1 MKHMYNFFMPLKR
14 IRDITIILALII
26 LSFGIGLNVGS
37 QKSNFQPFPDI
48 LKTGSNNSDK
58 AANLDLSLFWEVWNR
73 LNRYYIDKKA
83 LIPQKIVYGAISGMV
98 NAVGDPY
105 TIFLPPDQNKEAKD
119 DLGGKLEGIGV
130 QLGIKD
136 KKIVV
141 IAPLKGTPAD
151 QAGMKTGDWIIK
163 VDGTDTSDWTLPFA
177 VSKIRGPKGTSVTLT
192 ILHKDA
198 SASGDLKVIRDS
210 ITVNS
215 VEWNLEK
222 VNCSSSKCKIVKDEC
237 TNCSEFINL
246 KLNRF
251 GDDTN
256 SEWVKAI
263 DDVKSLLDKDTGK
276 NIKGIVFDLRNN
288 PGGYLTGSIFI
299 ASEFIKDGNI
309 VTQETING
317 GKQDYKVTRAGKLYN
332 IPLVVL
338 VNKGTASA
346 GEIVAGALKERI
358 HAKLVGET
366 TFGKGSVQ
374 EAQELPGGAGIH
386 ITTSKWLLP
395 SRAWINGKG
404 VDPDIKIE
412 NNSDKPDEDLQ
423 LEKAI
428 ETLLK

>member
-1 MKHMYNFFMPLKR
+1 MNLTK
-14 IRDITIILALII
+14 IRDLCILLALVILA
-26 LSFGIGLNVGS
+26 FGIGLNIGS
-37 QKSNFQPFPDI
+37 QKYNVKFLPSISQLTED
-48 LKTGSNNSDK
+48 NSQK
-58 AANLDLSLFWEVWNR
+58 SENLDLSLFWEVWNR
-73 LNRYYIDKKA
+73 LNHYYIDKKA

-98 NAVGDPY
+98 NALGDPY

-141 IAPLKGTPAD
+141 IAPLKGTPAEK
-151 QAGMKTGDWIIK
+151 AGMKTGDWIMK
-163 VDGTDTSDWTLPFA
+163 VNGTDTSDWTLPYA

-192 ILHKDA
+192 VLHKDA
-198 SASGDLKVIRDS
+198 SMSGDLKVTRDS
-210 ITVNS
+210 IIVKS
-215 VEWNLEK
+215 LEWNLEK
-222 VNCSSSKCKIVKDEC
+222 VNCNNSKCQIVKNEC

-246 KLNRF
+246 KLSRF

-256 SEWVKAI
+256 SEWTKEI
-263 DDVKSLLDKDTGK
+263 DNIKLLFDKDTSK

-288 PGGYLTGSIFI
+288 PGGYLTGSIFV
-299 ASEFIKDGNI
+299 ASEFIKNGII
-309 VTQETING
+309 VTQETTG
-317 GKQDYKVTRAGKLYN
+317 GVKQNFNVNRNGKLID

-374 EAQELPGGAGIH
+374 EAQELVGGAGIH

-395 SRAWINGKG
+395 SGKWINGSG
-404 VDPDIKIE
+404 VDPDVKII
-412 NNSDKPDEDLQ
+412 NDQNKPDEDLQ

-428 ETLLK
+428 EILLK

>member
-1 MKHMYNFFMPLKR
+1 MKLIK
-14 IRDITIILALII
+14 IRDLCLLLALVILA
-26 LSFGIGLNVGS
+26 FGIGLNIGS
-37 QKSNFQPFPDI
+37 QKYNIKFLPSVSQFSEDNLQ
-48 LKTGSNNSDK
+48 KK
-58 AANLDLSLFWEVWNR
+58 ENLDLSLFWEVWDR

-83 LIPQKIVYGAISGMV
+83 IIPQKIVYGAISGMV
-98 NAVGDPY
+98 NALGDPY
-105 TIFLPPDQNKEAKD
+105 TIFLPPDQNKESKD

-130 QLGIKD
+130 QLGVKD

-151 QAGMKTGDWIIK
+151 RAGMKTGDWIMK
-163 VDGTDTSDWTLPFA
+163 VDGKDTSDWTLPFA

-198 SASGDLKVIRDS
+198 SASGDLKVMRDS
-210 ITVNS
+210 IIVNS
-215 VEWNLEK
+215 VEWSLEK
-222 VNCSSSKCKIVKDEC
+222 FNCSNSKCQIVKDVC
-237 TNCSEFINL
+237 INCNKFINL
-246 KLNRF
+246 KLSRF

-263 DDVKSLLDKDTGK
+263 DEIKLLIDKDTGR
-276 NIKGIVFDLRNN
+276 NIKGMVFDLRNN

-317 GKQDYKVTRAGKLYN
+317 GRQDFKVSRVGKLYD

-374 EAQELPGGAGIH
+374 EAQELTGGAGIH

-395 SRAWINGKG
+395 SGTWINGKG
-404 VDPDIKIE
+404 VEPDIKVE
-412 NNSDKPDEDLQ
+412 NNMDKPDEDLQ

-428 ETLLK
+428 EILLK